1 MVNESGKRSSNS
13 KSEGFKLKRPRPSD
27 SSTTTSK
34 PNTAPRP
41 VPSFLS
47 SLQNE
52 ETDFPRGG
60 GTTLTALELK
70 QTLQEGRREADA
82 EVQAESSTAA
92 VKRNGHQISERQIKR
107 LKKNEV
113 KVDHS
118 ERDKDIIR
126 VEELSYKRLTEGM
139 RILTRIHTVLP
150 LHLIVSLPNNLL
162 AHVPITE
169 ISTTLTRLLS
179 AEEAMSVSEDGE
191 EEESSSAPDLGSLF
205 TPGQYFP
212 AKVLTVFPT
221 ASQSFASQYPP
232 SETTR
237 LAARVEM
244 TLVPEKV
251 NSDVASVDLSPGYAV
266 TGEVV
271 SEEDKGWRVKFVAES
286 SDKVVEGWLSKAE
299 AEKNNSNIV
308 VGQLLPCTIS
318 ASSAGGRVV
327 QLSLDHQTLV
337 RSEQKAV
344 SEVGSLLPG
353 HLVIA
358 LITAVVPSGLNV
370 KISGFYDGTIEVA
383 HLPLDDSDIE
393 DKYKVGKKVQARVI
407 YEANSHDPRHFS
419 LSALPHI
426 ITFSSPTTKAGIPLE
441 QGVEIGRVF
450 DSLKVVRIIPEWGVI
465 CRTDDGLDGFVH
477 ISHLSD
483 ERLPALNSGTAEF
496 RAGTVHRG
504 RVIGHSPLDGV
515 LLFSFERKI
524 INQVFMQ
531 VNELQ
536 VGQVLKG
543 TIQRLTDQML
553 FVNINGSVDG
563 IVRPLHYA
571 DIVLKHP
578 EKRFRPGSTVRAR
591 VFSLDPARNRV
602 VLTLKRTLIDSP
614 LDIPTKFENV
624 RKGQLIP
631 AVISKI
637 LDKGCLVDLFGDM
650 KAFLPQSEASEAVVA
665 NIAEIFYIGKPVN
678 VRVIDI
684 TPESQR
690 IFVSVRQAKFDPV
703 SEVPV
708 KVGEIVNGIVTEI
721 HPAQI
726 LVTLTPS
733 RHPALLSLRSLAI
746 QRKMTDDE
754 LRSNLKVGEKVDG
767 LRVVSKNPTTGLL
780 IVAYTTRGGGVVSV
794 SNTTAA
800 LEESDIQPGQ
810 IISGRVASYT
820 PVGTI
825 IQLGHSVRGVVHPC
839 DASDDFAE
847 IAEGDGPLRVGEEI
861 KAYVLA
867 INPISKAVQLS
878 TRVSRVQPDQATES
892 IDPEVERVGELQSGQ
907 SIRGLVKHVA
917 AHGLFV
923 ALGRTVTARVM
934 IRELFDD
941 FVKEWEPH
949 FHVNQLVS
957 GKILSV
963 DEQRNQVEMTLR
975 QDSTVR
981 HKREAQFGLSDF
993 KEGQKV
999 IAVVKRV
1006 ERYGMFLRIEGSG
1019 VSGLCHKSELSDDP
1033 TQDVS
1038 EALLGFRPG
1047 DKVKAMI
1054 VSVDRES
1061 GKIDFGIKASYFND
1075 DDFIGPSGTGSM
1087 SAPAMTHGGDAE
1099 SESEEDGLMDED
1111 GDGDDED
1118 LDVLEAEDSEE
1129 HINVDESVEEDESD
1143 DEIVVEIS
1151 APPTRTNSPKPS
1163 PTKAN
1168 VAPTA
1173 LRVSAGFDWSGR
1185 APSPAPSSSS
1195 SSASDEDLP
1204 TSKSKLKKAVAD
1216 DLTSTSA
1223 DNQPSSSAEFE
1234 RALFASPN
1242 SSFLWIQYMSFQ
1254 LQLHEVDKARRIG
1267 REALEKITYR
1277 EEGEKLNV
1285 WMALINLELGFGTEE
1300 STEKV
1305 FKEAVQ
1311 YNDARTVY
1319 IRYAEALTAA
1329 GKDQMTEEIHKKTI
1343 KKFGAFPE
1351 SWTKFASY
1359 YLAKGD
1365 TTSAR
1370 ALLPRAMKSL
1380 DPSKHLEMIERM
1392 AVLEF
1397 KHGDAER
1404 GKTLFEGLLE
1414 RYPKKLDLWSVYIDQ
1429 LAKVNDV
1436 QAVRTAFDRALDRKL
1451 NSTKAKFL
1459 FKKWLNI
1466 EMRIGDVKGQEKAKE
1481 RAREWVANN
1490 VKVESEEEGDV

>member
-13 KSEGFKLKRPRPSD
+13 KSEGFKPKRPRPSD

-82 EVQAESSTAA
+82 EVQAEVCQISFCIGQASDTQSSTAA
-92 VKRNGHQISERQIKR
+92 VKRNGHQVSERQIK
-107 LKKNEV
+107 L
-113 KVDHS
+113 
-118 ERDKDIIR
+118 
-126 VEELSYKRLTEGM
+126 EELSYKRLTEGM

-179 AEEAMSVSEDGE
+179 AEEAMSVSEDE
-191 EEESSSAPDLGSLF
+191 EEEDSSSAPDLGSLF

-266 TGEVV
+266 TGEVI

-286 SDKVVEGWLSKAE
+286 SDNVVEGWLSKAE
-299 AEKNNSNIV
+299 AEKNNFHIV

-383 HLPLDDSDIE
+383 HLPLGDSDID

-426 ITFSSPTTKAGIPLE
+426 ITFSSPTTKTGIPLE

-678 VRVIDI
+678 VRVIDL

-708 KVGEIVNGIVTEI
+708 KVGEIVNGIATEI

-867 INPISKAVQLS
+867 IDPISKAVQLS
-878 TRVSRVQPDQATES
+878 TRVSRAHPDQATES

-941 FVKEWEPH
+941 FVKEWESH

-1019 VSGLCHKSELSDDP
+1019 VSGLCHKSEVSHSSRS
-1033 TQDVS
+1033 DVS

-1054 VSVDRES
+1054 VSVNRES

-1075 DDFIGPSGTGSM
+1075 DDFMGPSGTGSM

-1111 GDGDDED
+1111 GDDED
-1118 LDVLEAEDSEE
+1118 LDVHEAEGSEE
-1129 HINVDESVEEDESD
+1129 HIDVDESVEEDD
-1143 DEIVVEIS
+1143 
-1151 APPTRTNSPKPS
+1151 PKPS

-1185 APSPAPSSSS
+1185 APSPVPSSSS

-1204 TSKSKLKKAVAD
+1204 SSRSKFKKAVAD

-1305 FKEAVQ
+1305 FKKAVQ

-1329 GKDQMTEEIHKKTI
+1329 ADMQMTEEIHKKTV

-1365 TTSAR
+1365 TASAR

-1380 DPSKHLEMIERM
+1380 ESSKHLEMIEKM

-1429 LAKVNDV
+1429 LAKVNDI